1 MGTVL
6 KTAAI
11 KQSTLGSR
19 SSVGKGYVNRM
30 EIYK

>member
-1 MGTVL
+1 MGAVL

-11 KQSTLGSR
+11 KQSTLVSC